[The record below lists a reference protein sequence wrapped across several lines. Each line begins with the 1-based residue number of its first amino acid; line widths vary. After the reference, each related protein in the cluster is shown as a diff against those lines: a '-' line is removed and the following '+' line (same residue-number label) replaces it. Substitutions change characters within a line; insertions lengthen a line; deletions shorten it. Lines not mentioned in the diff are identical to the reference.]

1 MYNKTEMKKDQTYI
15 ILHDTGGVYEDDTKI
30 SANALIKDF
39 IEGLNEKEDKD
50 TIEWLT
56 KAINE
61 PNKDFAM
68 AFIASAWEM
77 EIQPIN

>member
-1 MYNKTEMKKDQTYI
+1 MNNKTEMKKDQTYI
-15 ILHDTGGVYEDDTKI
+15 ILHDKGGVYEDDTKI
-30 SANALIKDF
+30 SANALIRDF
-39 IEGLNEKEDKD
+39 IEGLNDREDKD

-68 AFIASAWEM
+68 AFISSAWEM

>member
-1 MYNKTEMKKDQTYI
+1 MNNETKIKDKSYI
-15 ILHDTGGVYEDDTKI
+15 ILHDKGGVYEDNTKI

-56 KAINE
+56 KAINS
-61 PNKDFAM
+61 PIKDFAI

-77 EIQPIN
+77 EIEPIN

>member
-1 MYNKTEMKKDQTYI
+1 MKKDKTYI
-15 ILHDTGGVYEDDTKI
+15 ILHDKGGVYKDNTKI
-30 SANALIKDF
+30 SANTLIRDF

-56 KAINE
+56 KAIYE
-61 PNKDFAM
+61 PNKDFAI

-77 EIQPIN
+77 EIQPTN

>member
-1 MYNKTEMKKDQTYI
+1 MNNKTEVKDKSYI
-15 ILHDTGGVYEDDTKI
+15 ILHDKGGVYEDNTKI
-30 SANALIKDF
+30 SANALIMDF

-56 KAINE
+56 KAINS
-61 PNKDFAM
+61 PNKKFAM

-77 EIQPIN
+77 EIKPNN